1 MPTSPSSHRTP
12 AAPPRRLA
20 RLPQALGL
28 LLAAGLGLAQA
39 ELPVEQTRIEPLA
52 PATPERIYL
61 TDPVMPHLVDG
72 RVIVIDGQKM
82 KRLAV
87 IGSGFSAL
95 TTLSPDRQWLYVAT
109 TYHSRLQRG
118 TRTDVV
124 EVYRTDDLTFSHEIE
139 IPPKHAQGL
148 PIKALMQT
156 SADGRFLLIQN
167 ATPATSVTVV
177 DTQARKVT
185 AEIANPGCWGAI
197 PWPQASTRF
206 STVCGDGTLQTFDL
220 SATGTPAGSQRSAR
234 FFDPD
239 KEPLFMHYSL
249 QGSTMTMVG
258 FYGAVQQ
265 ITLEG
270 DAPRFAT
277 PWNFIREA
285 DRKQGWRPSGFQLF
299 EVVGGQLIVGMH
311 PQGAEGTHKN
321 PAEQLWTV
329 DLTTRTRVAR
339 TPGFGTLSMTQTR
352 EAQPKLVLLSALDN
366 TLRVLDPAK
375 PATMGKPLRHSEP
388 MGETPV
394 YLETH

>member
-1 MPTSPSSHRTP
+1 
-12 AAPPRRLA
+12 
-20 RLPQALGL
+20 
-28 LLAAGLGLAQA
+28 
-39 ELPVEQTRIEPLA
+39 
-52 PATPERIYL
+52 
-61 TDPVMPHLVDG
+61 
-72 RVIVIDGQKM
+72 
-82 KRLAV
+82 
-87 IGSGFSAL
+87 
-95 TTLSPDRQWLYVAT
+95 VAT

-139 IPPKHAQGL
+139 IPAKHAQGL
-148 PIKALMQT
+148 PIKALMQP

-197 PWPQASTRF
+197 PWPKQSTRF
-206 STVCGDGTLQTFDL
+206 SSICGDGTVQTFDL
-220 SATGTPAGSQRSAR
+220 NADGTPAGAKRSAR

-239 KEPLFMHYSL
+239 KDPVFMHYSAGSVGSSGGS
-249 QGSTMTMVG
+249 GSTLTMLS
-258 FYGAVQQ
+258 FYGTVQQ

-270 DAPRFAT
+270 DAPSFAPT
-277 PWNFIREA
+277 WNFLSDA
-285 DRKQGWRPSGFQLF
+285 DRKQGWRPGGFQFF

-311 PQGAEGTHKN
+311 AKGAEGTHKN
-321 PAEQLWTV
+321 PAEQLWTI
-329 DLTTRTRVAR
+329 DLATKKRVAR

-366 TLRVLDPAK
+366 TLRVLDPAQ
-375 PATMGKPLRHSEP
+375 PATMRKPLRVSEP

>member
-1 MPTSPSSHRTP
+1 MPQPLVALS
-12 AAPPRRLA
+12 PPRVVLPPLA
-20 RLPQALGL
+20 VAFGL
-28 LLAAGLGLAQA
+28 LACVGAARA
-39 ELPVEQTRIEPLA
+39 ELPVEQNRIEPLA
-52 PATPERIYL
+52 PANATRIYL

-72 RVIVIDGQKM
+72 RVLVIDGEKM

-139 IPPKHAQGL
+139 IPAKHAQGL
-148 PIKALMQT
+148 PIKALMQP

-185 AEIANPGCWGAI
+185 ADIANPGCWGAI
-197 PWPQASTRF
+197 PWPKQSTRF
-206 STVCGDGTLQTFDL
+206 SSICGDGTVQTFDL
-220 SATGTPAGSQRSAR
+220 TAEGTPAGAKRSAR

-239 KEPLFMHYSL
+239 TDPVFMHYSPGSGH
-249 QGSTMTMVG
+249 GSTLTMLS
-258 FYGAVQQ
+258 FYGTVQR
-265 ITLEG
+265 ITLDG
-270 DAPRFAT
+270 DGPSFAPT
-277 PWNFIREA
+277 WNFLSDA
-285 DRKQGWRPSGFQLF
+285 DRRQGWRPGGFQLF
-299 EVVGGQLIVGMH
+299 EVVGDKLVVGMH
-311 PQGAEGTHKN
+311 AKGAEGTHKN
-321 PAEQLWTV
+321 PAEQLWTI
-329 DLTTRTRVAR
+329 DLATKKRVAR

-352 EAQPKLVLLSALDN
+352 EASPKLVLLNALDN
-366 TLRVLDPAK
+366 TLRVMDPGKLA
-375 PATMGKPLRHSEP
+375 KPLRVSEP

>member
-1 MPTSPSSHRTP
+1 MPQPLVALSPLR
-12 AAPPRRLA
+12 AVWPPLA
-20 RLPQALGL
+20 VALGL
-28 LLAAGLGLAQA
+28 LASFGTARA
-39 ELPVEQTRIEPLA
+39 ELPVEQNRIEPLA
-52 PATPERIYL
+52 PANAARIYL

-72 RVIVIDGQKM
+72 RVLVIDGEKM

-139 IPPKHAQGL
+139 IPAKHAQGL
-148 PIKALMQT
+148 PIKALAQT

-185 AEIANPGCWGAI
+185 ADIANPGCWGAI
-197 PWPQASTRF
+197 PWPKRSTRF
-206 STVCGDGTLQTFDL
+206 SSICGDGTVQTFDL
-220 SATGTPAGSQRSAR
+220 TAEGAPAGSQRSAR

-239 KEPLFMHYSL
+239 TDPVFMHYSPGSSH
-249 QGSTMTMVG
+249 GSTLTMLS
-258 FYGAVQQ
+258 FYGTVQR
-265 ITLEG
+265 ITLDG
-270 DAPRFAT
+270 DGPSFAPT
-277 PWNFIREA
+277 WNFLSDT
-285 DRKQGWRPSGFQLF
+285 DRRQGWRPGGFQLF
-299 EVVGGQLIVGMH
+299 EVVGDKLVVGMH
-311 PQGAEGTHKN
+311 AKGAEGTHKN
-321 PAEQLWTV
+321 PAEQLWTI
-329 DLTTRTRVAR
+329 DLATKKRVAR

-352 EAQPKLVLLSALDN
+352 EAQPKLVLLSGMDN
-366 TLRVLDPAK
+366 TLRVLDPSQPAK
-375 PATMGKPLRHSEP
+375 PLLVSEP

>member
-1 MPTSPSSHRTP
+1 MPQPLVALS
-12 AAPPRRLA
+12 PPRVVLPPLA
-20 RLPQALGL
+20 VAFGL
-28 LLAAGLGLAQA
+28 LACVGAARA
-39 ELPVEQTRIEPLA
+39 ELPVEQNRIEPLA
-52 PATPERIYL
+52 PANATRIYL

-72 RVIVIDGQKM
+72 RVLVIDGEKM

-139 IPPKHAQGL
+139 IPAKHAQGL
-148 PIKALMQT
+148 PIKALAQT

-197 PWPQASTRF
+197 PWPKQSTRF
-206 STVCGDGTLQTFDL
+206 SSICGDGTVQTFDL
-220 SATGTPAGSQRSAR
+220 TAEGTPAGAKRSAR

-239 KEPLFMHYSL
+239 KDPVYMHYSFGSSA
-249 QGSTMTMVG
+249 GSTLTMLS
-258 FYGAVQQ
+258 FYGTVQR
-265 ITLEG
+265 ITLDG
-270 DAPRFAT
+270 DGPSFAP
-277 PWNFIREA
+277 PWNFLSDA
-285 DRKQGWRPSGFQLF
+285 DRRQGWRPGGFQVF
-299 EVVGGQLIVGMH
+299 EVVGDKLVVGMH
-311 PQGAEGTHKN
+311 AKGAEGTHKN
-321 PAEQLWTV
+321 PAEQLWTI
-329 DLTTRTRVAR
+329 DLATKKRVAR

-352 EAQPKLVLLSALDN
+352 EASPKLVLLNALDN
-366 TLRVLDPAK
+366 TLRVMDPGKLA
-375 PATMGKPLRHSEP
+375 KPLRVSEP

>member
-1 MPTSPSSHRTP
+1 MPQPLVALS
-12 AAPPRRLA
+12 PPRVVLPPLA
-20 RLPQALGL
+20 VAFGL
-28 LLAAGLGLAQA
+28 LACVGAARA
-39 ELPVEQTRIEPLA
+39 ELPVEQNRIEPLA
-52 PATPERIYL
+52 PANATRIYL

-72 RVIVIDGQKM
+72 RVLVIDGEKM

-139 IPPKHAQGL
+139 IPAKHAQGL
-148 PIKALMQT
+148 PIKALAQT

-197 PWPQASTRF
+197 PWPKQSTRF
-206 STVCGDGTLQTFDL
+206 SSICGDGTVQTFDL
-220 SATGTPAGSQRSAR
+220 TAEGTPAGAKRSAR

-239 KEPLFMHYSL
+239 KDPVYMHYSFGSSA
-249 QGSTMTMVG
+249 GSTLTMLS
-258 FYGAVQQ
+258 FYGTVQQ

-270 DAPRFAT
+270 DGPRFAPT
-277 PWNFIREA
+277 WNFLTDA
-285 DRKQGWRPSGFQLF
+285 DRKQGWRPGGFQLF
-299 EVVGGQLIVGMH
+299 EVVGDKLVVGMH
-311 PQGAEGTHKN
+311 AKGAEGTHKN
-321 PAEQLWTV
+321 PAEQLWTI
-329 DLTTRTRVAR
+329 DLATKKRVAR

-352 EAQPKLVLLSALDN
+352 EASPKLVLLNALDN
-366 TLRVLDPAK
+366 TLRVMDPGKLA
-375 PATMGKPLRHSEP
+375 KPLRVSEP